1 MIDDL
6 ITALTPSLFWDVER
20 SSIDTKKH
28 AFYDIHRVMSRGSLP
43 DFQQIKAFYGKPKIK
58 RVVKNL
64 RYMDDRLLHFCSAYF
79 NTPITE
85 FRCYTQKQ
93 LNQTHWNY

>member
-1 MIDDL
+1 MINDFVA
-6 ITALTPSLFWDVER
+6 ILTPSLFWDVER
-20 SSIDTKKH
+20 SGINPQKH
-28 AFYDIHRVMSRGSLP
+28 AVYIIERVMNRGTLP
-43 DFQQIKAFYGKPKIK
+43 DFQHIKAFYGKPKIK

-79 NTPITE
+79 NLPITE